1 MKLATRGLKRLPWS
15 PRRQIVVDRS
25 RRTLWWDRTKVT
37 PCTRMV
43 ARFIPQGGV
52 LRERLETALV
62 CEAGG
67 YSPDEKTFELPST
80 LLRAAMHSG
89 LIGP

>member
-1 MKLATRGLKRLPWS
+1 
-15 PRRQIVVDRS
+15 
-25 RRTLWWDRTKVT
+25 
-37 PCTRMV
+37 MV
-43 ARFIPQGGV
+43 GQDEGHTVHADGARFIPQGGV
-52 LRERLETALV
+52 LRERLEMALV

-67 YSPDEKTFELPST
+67 YSPDEKTFELPSP